1 MAESKEVKYA
11 TLEDLLKDLKPKKVF
26 AAVEFA
32 GVDDTEESTRLIKAA
47 LARISGERTDIK
59 ITACGVISVPAEDGN
74 AQILPKFAFVDKKM
88 SWAKAKKSDVAI
100 LLRLNGDVLVI
111 EAKDVPPYTKLA

>member
-1 MAESKEVKYA
+1 MAETKEVKYA
-11 TLEDLLKDLKPKKVF
+11 TLEELLNDQKPKKVF

-59 ITACGVISVPAEDGN
+59 ITACGVISVPTEEGH

-88 SWAKAKKSDVAI
+88 SWTKAKKSDIAI
-100 LLRLNGDVLVI
+100 LFRLSGDVLVI